1 MTAKFKGRRED
12 ERLITGQGRFTG
24 DWNLPG
30 QLYGHFLRADRAH
43 AEIVSLDATAARAA
57 PGVRAVLTGEDVR
70 RAGFKEAPPLVRYP
84 GRGGMKL
91 LEPHR
96 DALAVGRVRHVG
108 QEVALVVADSPAA
121 AQDAAER
128 IAIEYRDLP
137 AIVDVDDALAPGAL
151 PLHDGIPG
159 NLAFDFEYGDAARV
173 DAAFAAAAH
182 VTRLTL
188 ESQRLVGNPM
198 EPKACLAAY
207 DAATG
212 TFDLYAPSQ
221 GMTLMVGALGA
232 VVGHPPEKIRLH
244 ARDVGGG
251 FGVRSEG
258 YPEYCTLMLAAKTLG
273 RPVKWVGSRAET
285 FVSDHH
291 GRAARL
297 LGELALDRNGVFL
310 GLRLEWIVNA
320 GAYLS
325 HPGPLINTLLPGFH
339 ACNLY
344 RIPALYGRHR
354 LVLTNTTP
362 TTAYRGAGRPNVSY
376 IAERLVEEAA
386 RETGVDRIELRRRNL
401 LRKDE
406 FPYQTP
412 LPMSKYDSGDPHGH
426 VEQALEKSGW
436 RDFEARRAEA
446 KARGRLCGIGCAV
459 FVEPAGA
466 GGSPK
471 EEAEIRF
478 GSSGDAELFTVSG
491 NSGQGHETVYPE
503 VAAEIL
509 GMDPEKITLRASD
522 PDGPRLMGD
531 GTIGSRSMMAQGGA
545 VAMAVREAVRKG
557 IELAAKALEVGASDV
572 EFADGAYRV
581 KGTDLSIR
589 FEEVVRRYA
598 GPSPHPLD
606 SRGDVPQ
613 PRSFPGGAHVAEV
626 EIDPETGAV
635 SLLRYTGVD
644 DCGRV
649 INHTLLEGQV
659 HGGIVQGVGQAL
671 GEHAQYDRAT
681 GQLVTGTFMDY
692 TMPRADEQPEIRL
705 YDNSV
710 PSPGN
715 PLGVKGAGEAGTT
728 GAVPTIANAVIDAL
742 RPLGIH
748 HLDFPFSPARVW
760 AAIAAATAGRP
771 PGA

>member
-1 MTAKFKGRRED
+1 MTARFKGRRED
-12 ERLITGQGRFTG
+12 QRLITGQGRFTA
-24 DWNLPG
+24 DWSLPG
-30 QLYGHFLRADRAH
+30 QLHGHFLRADRAH
-43 AEIVSLDATAARAA
+43 AEIVSLDAGAARTA
-57 PGVRAVLTGEDVR
+57 PGVRAVFTGEDVR
-70 RAGFKEAPPLVRYP
+70 KAGFKEAPPLVRYP

-121 AQDAAER
+121 AQDAAEK
-128 IAIEYRDLP
+128 IAVEYRDLP
-137 AIVDVDDALAPGAL
+137 AIVDVDDALAAGAPQL
-151 PLHDGIPG
+151 YPDIPG
-159 NLAFDFEYGDAARV
+159 NLSFDFDYGDAAKV
-173 DAAFAAAAH
+173 EAAFAAAAH

-198 EPKACLAAY
+198 EPKSCLAAY
-207 DAATG
+207 DAATD
-212 TFDLYAPSQ
+212 TFNLYAPSQ
-221 GMTLMVGALGA
+221 GMTLMLGGLSA
-232 VVGHPPEKIRLH
+232 ITGHPIERIRLH

-251 FGVRSEG
+251 FGIRSDT
-258 YPEYCTLMLAAKTLG
+258 YPEYCALMLAAKTLG
-273 RPVKWVGSRAET
+273 HPVKWVGSRSET

-297 LGELALDRNGVFL
+297 IGELALDRGGTFL
-310 GLRLEWIVNA
+310 ALRLEWIVNA

-376 IAERLVEEAA
+376 LAERLVEEAA

-426 VEQALEKSGW
+426 VDRVLERSGW
-436 RDFEARRAEA
+436 RDFETRRVEA
-446 KARGRLCGIGCAV
+446 KARGRLRGIGCAV

-478 GSSGDAELFTVSG
+478 GASGNAELFTVSG
-491 NSGQGHETVYPE
+491 NSGQGHETVYPQ

-509 GMDPEKITLRASD
+509 GMDPESITLRASD

-598 GPSPHPLD
+598 GSSPHPLD

-626 EIDPETGAV
+626 EIDPETGEV
-635 SLLRYTGVD
+635 KLLAYTGVD
-644 DCGRV
+644 DCGRI
-649 INHTLLEGQV
+649 INHTLLEGQI
-659 HGGIVQGVGQAL
+659 HGGIVQGIGQAL

-692 TMPRADEQPEIRL
+692 AMPRADEQPEIRL

-710 PSPGN
+710 PAPGN

-748 HLDFPFSPARVW
+748 HLDFPFTPARVW
-760 AAIAAATAGRP
+760 AAIAGARASRRP
-771 PGA
+771 EA

>member
-1 MTAKFKGRRED
+1 MSRVFKGRRED
-12 ERLITGQGRFTG
+12 QRLITGQGRFTG

-43 AEIVSLDATAARAA
+43 AEIVSLDAKAARAA

-70 RAGFKEAPPLVRYP
+70 KAGFKEAPPLVRFP

-121 AQDAAER
+121 AQDAAEM
-128 IAIEYRDLP
+128 IEIEYRDLP
-137 AIVDVDDALAPGAL
+137 VLVEVDDALAPGAL
-151 PLHDGIPG
+151 QLHDGISG
-159 NLAFDFEYGDAARV
+159 NVAFDFEYGDEAKV
-173 DAAFAAAAH
+173 EAAFANAAH
-182 VTRLTL
+182 VTRVTL
-188 ESQRLVGNPM
+188 ESKRLVGNPM
-198 EPKACLAAY
+198 EPKACVAAY
-207 DAATG
+207 AAATD

-221 GMTLMVGALGA
+221 GMTLMLGGLSA
-232 VVGHPPEKIRLH
+232 IIGHPVAKIRLH

-251 FGVRSEG
+251 FGVRSDA
-258 YPEYCTLMLAAKTLG
+258 YSEYCTLMLAAKTLG
-273 RPVKWVGSRAET
+273 KPVKWVGSRAET

-297 LGELALDRNGVFL
+297 IGELALDRDGTFL
-310 GLRLEWIVNA
+310 ALRLQWIVNA

-339 ACNLY
+339 ATNLY

-426 VEQALEKSGW
+426 VDMALEKSDW
-436 RDFEARRAEA
+436 KAFEARRAEA
-446 KARGRLCGIGCAV
+446 RARGKLRGIACAV

-478 GSSGDAELFTVSG
+478 GSSGNAELFTVSG
-491 NSGQGHETVYPE
+491 SSGQGHETVYPE

-522 PDGPRLMGD
+522 PDGPPLMGD

-557 IELAAKALEVGASDV
+557 TDLAAKALEVGPTDV
-572 EFADGAYRV
+572 EFSDGRYRV
-581 KGTDLSIR
+581 KGTDLTIS
-589 FEEVVRRYA
+589 FEEVVRLHA
-598 GPSPHPLD
+598 GQSPHPLD
-606 SRGDVPQ
+606 SRGDLPQ
-613 PRSFPGGAHVAEV
+613 PRSYPGGAHVAEV
-626 EIDPETGAV
+626 EIDPETGELK
-635 SLLRYTGVD
+635 LLRYTGVD
-644 DCGRV
+644 DCGRI
-649 INHTLLEGQV
+649 INHTLLEGQI
-659 HGGIVQGVGQAL
+659 HGGIVQGIGQAL
-671 GEHAQYDRAT
+671 GEYAHYDPAT
-681 GQLVTGTFMDY
+681 GQLVAGTFMDY

-728 GAVPTIANAVIDAL
+728 GAVPAVANAVIDAL

-760 AAIAAATAGRP
+760 AAIAAARS
-771 PGA
+771 

>member
-1 MTAKFKGRRED
+1 MTATFKGRRED
-12 ERLITGQGRFTG
+12 QRLITGQGRFTA

-30 QLYGHFLRADRAH
+30 QLHGHFLRADRAH
-43 AEIVSLDATAARAA
+43 AEIVSLDVTAARTA
-57 PGVRAVLTGEDVR
+57 PGVRVVLTGDDVR
-70 RAGFKEAPPLVRYP
+70 KAGFRQEPPLVRYP

-128 IAIEYRDLP
+128 IGIEYRDLP
-137 AIVDVDDALAPGAL
+137 AIVEVDDAVAPGAL
-151 PLHDGIPG
+151 QLHDNIPG
-159 NLAFDFEYGDAARV
+159 NVAFDFEYGDEAKV
-173 DAAFAAAAH
+173 QAAFANAAH
-182 VTRLTL
+182 ITRVTL
-188 ESQRLVGNPM
+188 ESKRLAGNPM
-198 EPKACLAAY
+198 EPKSALAAY
-207 DAATG
+207 DAATE
-212 TFDLYAPSQ
+212 TYDLYAPSQ
-221 GMTLMVGALGA
+221 GMTLMLAGLSAIL
-232 VVGHPPEKIRLH
+232 GHPVEKIRLH

-251 FGVRSEG
+251 FGVRSDA
-258 YPEYCTLMLAAKTLG
+258 YAEYCALLLAAKTLG
-273 RPVKWVGSRAET
+273 KPVKWTGTRAET
-285 FVSDHH
+285 FVSDYH

-297 LGELALDRNGVFL
+297 IGELALDRDGTFL
-310 GLRLEWIVNA
+310 GLRLQWIVNA

-344 RIPALYGRHR
+344 RIPALHGRHR

-426 VEQALEKSGW
+426 VDMALAKSDWKG
-436 RDFEARRAEA
+436 FEARRVEA
-446 KARGRLCGIGCAV
+446 KARGKLRGIGCAV

-478 GSSGDAELFTVSG
+478 GSSGNAELFTVSG
-491 NSGQGHETVYPE
+491 SSGQGHETVYPE

-509 GMDPEKITLRASD
+509 GMEPERITLRASD
-522 PDGPRLMGD
+522 PDGPRLIGD

-557 IELAAKALEVGASDV
+557 TELAAKALEVGASDV
-572 EFADGAYRV
+572 EFADGSYRV
-581 KGTDLSIR
+581 KGTDLAIR
-589 FEEVVRRYA
+589 FEEVVRRHA
-598 GPSPHPLD
+598 GQSPHPLD
-606 SRGDVPQ
+606 SRGDLPQ
-613 PRSFPGGAHVAEV
+613 PRSYPGGAHVAEV
-626 EIDPETGAV
+626 EIDPETGEV
-635 SLLRYTGVD
+635 RLLRYTAVD
-644 DCGRV
+644 DCGRI
-649 INHTLLEGQV
+649 INHTLLEGQI
-659 HGGIVQGVGQAL
+659 HGGIVQGIGQAL
-671 GEHAQYDRAT
+671 GEYAQYDPAT
-681 GQLVTGTFMDY
+681 GQLMTGSFMDY
-692 TMPRADEQPEIRL
+692 SMPRADEQPAINL

-710 PSPGN
+710 PAPGN

-728 GAVPTIANAVIDAL
+728 GAVPTIANAVVDAL

-748 HLDFPFSPARVW
+748 HLDFPLSPARVW
-760 AAIAAATAGRP
+760 AAIAARQAGK
-771 PGA
+771 

>member
-1 MTAKFKGRRED
+1 MSRPFKGRRED
-12 ERLITGQGRFTG
+12 HRLITGQGRFTG

-30 QLYGHFLRADRAH
+30 QLHGHFLRADRAH
-43 AEIVSLDATAARAA
+43 AEIVSLDAKAALAS

-70 RAGFKEAPPLVRYP
+70 KAGFKEAPPLVRYP

-108 QEVALVVADSPAA
+108 QEVALVVADTAAA
-121 AQDAAER
+121 AQDAAEK
-128 IAIEYRDLP
+128 IAVEYRDLR
-137 AIVDVDDALAPGAL
+137 AIVEVDDALAPGTL
-151 PLHDGIPG
+151 QLHDNVPG
-159 NLAFDFEYGDAARV
+159 NLAFDFEYGDAAKA

-198 EPKACLAAY
+198 EPKSCLAAY
-207 DAATG
+207 TAATD

-221 GMTLMVGALGA
+221 GMTLMLGGLSA
-232 VVGHPPEKIRLH
+232 IIGHPVEKIRLH

-251 FGVRSEG
+251 FGIRSDA
-258 YPEYCTLMLAAKTLG
+258 YPEYCALMLAAKTLG
-273 RPVKWVGSRAET
+273 RPVKWTGTRAET

-297 LGELALDRNGVFL
+297 AGELALDRDGTFL
-310 GLRLEWIVNA
+310 GLRLEWLVNA

-412 LPMSKYDSGDPHGH
+412 LAMSKYDSGDPHGH
-426 VEQALEKSGW
+426 VDIALEKSGW
-436 RDFEARRAEA
+436 QGFETRRAD
-446 KARGRLCGIGCAV
+446 ARGRGKLRGIACAV

-478 GSSGDAELFTVSG
+478 GSSGNAELFTVSG

-509 GMDPEKITLRASD
+509 GTDPERITLRASD
-522 PDGPRLMGD
+522 PDGPRLVGD

-557 IELAAKALEVGASDV
+557 TELAAKALEVGATDV
-572 EFADGAYRV
+572 EFSDGRYRV
-581 KGTDLSIR
+581 KGTDLAIT
-589 FEEVVRRYA
+589 FEEVVRRHA
-598 GPSPHPLD
+598 GQSPHPLD
-606 SRGDVPQ
+606 SRGDLPQ
-613 PRSFPGGAHVAEV
+613 PRSYPGGAHVAEV
-626 EIDPETGAV
+626 EIDPETGEV
-635 SLLRYTGVD
+635 RLLTYTAVD
-644 DCGRV
+644 DCGRI
-649 INHTLLEGQV
+649 INHTLLEGQI
-659 HGGIVQGVGQAL
+659 HGGIVQGIGQAL
-671 GEHAQYDRAT
+671 GEHAHYAPAT

-692 TMPRADEQPEIRL
+692 AMPRADEQPAISL

-710 PSPGN
+710 PAPGN

-728 GAVPTIANAVIDAL
+728 GAVPAVANAVIDAL

-760 AAIAAATAGRP
+760 AAIAAASAGRRT
-771 PGA
+771 GA